1 MPPEPIVREI
11 LRGRLLVVDNLCN
24 EKALKKMQKIFNKGT
39 LNERGKRYHTY
50 TLDTVLIP
58 EITERLRTL
67 QHKTVNKI
75 LDQFEGCKI
84 DLLLTCYPQFLSK
97 NDDGYHME
105 PHYDGWS
112 DWNILLSVG
121 SDSKLVTNRATIPLH
136 SGSVVLF
143 DGNHIYHG
151 VDLVD
156 TSHCLKIRGSKY
168 CRATVQYRRKIQRQ
182 LPFYYR
188 KKLTLGHKS

>member
-1 MPPEPIVREI
+1 MIIV
-11 LRGRLLVVDNLCN
+11 DDLCD
-24 EKALKKMQKIFNKGT
+24 EKTLKKMQKIFNKGKPS
-39 LNERGKRYHTY
+39 ERERRYHTY
-50 TLDTVLIP
+50 TLDTALIP
-58 EITERLRTL
+58 EITERLRAL
-67 QHKTVNKI
+67 HHSSIDKI
-75 LDQFEGCKI
+75 LDQYEGCKI
-84 DLLLTCYPQFLSK
+84 DLLLTCYPQFLQR
-97 NDDGYHME
+97 DEGYHME

-121 SDSKLVTNRATIPLH
+121 SESKLITNRATIPLH

-168 CRATVQYRRKIQRQ
+168 CRATVQYRRKIQQ
-182 LPFYYR
+182 PLPYYYR
-188 KKLTLGHKS
+188 KKKMTLTTKS